1 MDTKKIKLTSVASG
15 EFAIEVDHPLVNMST
30 GDTLKFR
37 NKLTGDP
44 EVTIDFF
51 FVVDEVKTPAID
63 LCSAM
68 ADGTNT
74 IKIPGGEKKKCKI
87 ESDGYIKYDISA
99 DKHTSLDPVVII
111 DNFQVKF
118 LTLQSSVDQLT
129 TVANANLARI
139 ENIEDNSSTG
149 FDGITLAGVALV
161 ALIAGY
167 LIGKK

>member
-1 MDTKKIKLTSVASG
+1 MATKKIKLKSVASG
-15 EFAIEVDHPLVNMST
+15 EFAIEVDHPLVKMLT
-30 GDTLKFR
+30 GDTLKFH

-68 ADGTNT
+68 EDGTNT
-74 IKIPGGEKKKCKI
+74 IKIPGGKKETCKI
-87 ESDGYIKYDISA
+87 ESDGYIKYDVTA
-99 DKHTSLDPVVII
+99 ANHTKLDPVVII
-111 DNFQVKF
+111 DNFKLNF
-118 LTLQSSVDQLT
+118 MTLKLRVDQVT

-139 ENIEDNSSTG
+139 ENIEKTSSTG
-149 FDGITLAGVALV
+149 FDGITLALVALV

-167 LIGKK
+167 LIGKR